1 MKKKGELY
9 QITVYEDEPE
19 EYVAFCSS
27 ECKNFGI
34 LPYLQMRQ
42 RFGEVITKDSPLI
55 REQFDKK
62 DQFAI
67 AHSRRVKEPALARKL
82 TDLAEAT
89 GIRTRIQ
96 LTEGQKAAS
105 IRKEIPVCNG
115 FRRFFSTQL
124 VNSDLQAEKRWLLE
138 GHNLKGNDMSY
149 VRVTTEDLLSQ
160 YMKAVDNLTINE
172 ENRLRRKVEKLEEE
186 QNEVAQM
193 RLKHERE
200 MKEMREEMQTK
211 FSQILDKID
220 LKKID

>member
-1 MKKKGELY
+1 
-9 QITVYEDEPE
+9 
-19 EYVAFCSS
+19 
-27 ECKNFGI
+27 
-34 LPYLQMRQ
+34 
-42 RFGEVITKDSPLI
+42 
-55 REQFDKK
+55 
-62 DQFAI
+62 
-67 AHSRRVKEPALARKL
+67 
-82 TDLAEAT
+82 
-89 GIRTRIQ
+89 
-96 LTEGQKAAS
+96 
-105 IRKEIPVCNG
+105 
-115 FRRFFSTQL
+115 
-124 VNSDLQAEKRWLLE
+124 
-138 GHNLKGNDMSY
+138 MSY